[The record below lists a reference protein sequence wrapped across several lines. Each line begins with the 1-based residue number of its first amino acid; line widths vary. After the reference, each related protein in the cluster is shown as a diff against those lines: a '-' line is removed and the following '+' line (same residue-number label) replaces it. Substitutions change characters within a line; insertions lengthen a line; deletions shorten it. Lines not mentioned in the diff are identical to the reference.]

1 MNVEHMLN
9 LRNNSLKKV
18 IFSNKFIKSIIKV
31 KLLNELLNKKN
42 KNNQESHLIFA
53 ILNTVFFIQSFK

>member
-9 LRNNSLKKV
+9 LRNKSLKKI
-18 IFSNKFIKSIIKV
+18 IFSNKFIKSVINLN
-31 KLLNELLNKKN
+31 LLNELLNKKN

-53 ILNTVFFIQSFK
+53 ILNTVFFIESFK